1 MTSRRQHAASAGLI
15 LLAAAAAFYNVFPN
29 AFHLDDFYRVAGNPG
44 IQQVHPIWR
53 HFFDPSTMST
63 LPRITAYRPLL
74 PLTLSLNYW
83 WGAEQ
88 PAGYHAVNLA
98 FHAISSVLVYVLFVQ
113 LGRVRS
119 AARAALAV
127 GAVAALAGAAG
138 FTYSRL
144 S

>member
-1 MTSRRQHAASAGLI
+1 MSRRLHAASAGLI
-15 LLAAAAAFYNVFPN
+15 LLAAAAAFYNVFP
-29 AFHLDDFYRVAGNPG
+29 LDDFYRVTANPG

-53 HFFDPSTMST
+53 HFVDPSTMST

-83 WGAEQ
+83 WGGEQ

-98 FHAISSVLVYVLFVQ
+98 CHAISSVLVYVLFVV

-119 AARAALAV
+119 AA
-127 GAVAALAGAAG
+127 
-138 FTYSRL
+138 
-144 S
+144 